1 MELHLICFTL
11 TNGKPINLNTISKN
25 TMKKKEIREILQ
37 ITRAELERVRAEK
50 KALANENFE
59 LAKQNE
65 FLINRSNGK
74 Y

>member
-1 MELHLICFTL
+1 
-11 TNGKPINLNTISKN
+11 
-25 TMKKKEIREILQ
+25 MKKKEIREILQ

-65 FLINRSNGK
+65 FLIENKNNHS
-74 Y
+74 YLHP